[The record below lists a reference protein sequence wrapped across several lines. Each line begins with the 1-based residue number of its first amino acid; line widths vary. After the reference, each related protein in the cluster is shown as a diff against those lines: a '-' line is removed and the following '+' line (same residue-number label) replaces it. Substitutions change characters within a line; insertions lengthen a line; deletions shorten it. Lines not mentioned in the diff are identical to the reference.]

1 MDVTLPNGKI
11 IRGVPEGTSKDQIRQ
26 KAISSGLATAEDF
39 GQPTQSQ
46 APKIDMAAAR
56 KQALDEVASEQG
68 PLDAFLIG
76 AGKGFYDV
84 GRGLGLLDSES
95 ESDAQAM
102 EALRE
107 QRPYTTGAGEI
118 AGQAAPFVPLGMG
131 AAAGVKF
138 LPGMAGMGGQVVAG
152 GTVGAGEGAVL
163 ANASDQNMVQ
173 GAGVG
178 AAIGS
183 GAEILFPVLGRL
195 GRSLYRKVTGKM
207 PSGSMLDGAGRPTAE
222 LQSALD
228 EAGLSI
234 DDLTGDAEALIR
246 NAQPNTDPRQLATA
260 ARFADEGIPVS
271 KGELMQGDASFEQR
285 TLENRMLESVA
296 DKQAEKFRQFK
307 LTQSNA
313 IRDSLEK
320 SVNLDAL
327 PEDSGN
333 LIKDALTDRKKL
345 LRTQKNVLYSQALSA
360 VDDVSELPLM
370 IDSITSTLP
379 DARSLRGLNRASG
392 GKINEVMDTMAEYG
406 LVPPREGMDAAD
418 IMPLSLQNFEEFNQI
433 LKGISRQDQSGATG
447 KFIQPITEAVD
458 DEVANLAETAQ
469 GLGLSESVIA
479 PLREARLVVRQMKEE
494 FNPKALAGQ
503 LTDMKRNSSEPVIF
517 GSKVYSKLASKAQ
530 PVENV
535 RKVMASLRQS
545 GDKGTEAIA
554 NLQSTTMLDLIDA
567 GFSTQSRQI
576 DGIRTFN
583 PIAFKRRLQ
592 ALGED
597 KLDAIF
603 QGNPGMAQRI
613 KKMDKIAADLVPPSG
628 AVPKGST
635 NMIGDLANRLGVMT
649 LNAKFPGI
657 GFASEWI
664 KKISD
669 NSGSLRAVREAMDA
683 KPEVRKVISQIER
696 EFPGIAAALGISGL
710 SVMND
715 QAKDNDPNSD
725 Q

>member
-1 MDVTLPNGKI
+1 
-11 IRGVPEGTSKDQIRQ
+11 
-26 KAISSGLATAEDF
+26 
-39 GQPTQSQ
+39 
-46 APKIDMAAAR
+46 
-56 KQALDEVASEQG
+56 
-68 PLDAFLIG
+68 
-76 AGKGFYDV
+76 
-84 GRGLGLLDSES
+84 
-95 ESDAQAM
+95 
-102 EALRE
+102 
-107 QRPYTTGAGEI
+107 
-118 AGQAAPFVPLGMG
+118 
-131 AAAGVKF
+131 
-138 LPGMAGMGGQVVAG
+138 
-152 GTVGAGEGAVL
+152 
-163 ANASDQNMVQ
+163 
-173 GAGVG
+173 
-178 AAIGS
+178 
-183 GAEILFPVLGRL
+183 
-195 GRSLYRKVTGKM
+195 
-207 PSGSMLDGAGRPTAE
+207 
-222 LQSALD
+222 
-228 EAGLSI
+228 
-234 DDLTGDAEALIR
+234 
-246 NAQPNTDPRQLATA
+246 
-260 ARFADEGIPVS
+260 
-271 KGELMQGDASFEQR
+271 
-285 TLENRMLESVA
+285 
-296 DKQAEKFRQFK
+296 
-307 LTQSNA
+307 
-313 IRDSLEK
+313 
-320 SVNLDAL
+320 
-327 PEDSGN
+327 
-333 LIKDALTDRKKL
+333 
-345 LRTQKNVLYSQALSA
+345 
-360 VDDVSELPLM
+360 
-370 IDSITSTLP
+370 
-379 DARSLRGLNRASG
+379 
-392 GKINEVMDTMAEYG
+392 
-406 LVPPREGMDAAD
+406 
-418 IMPLSLQNFEEFNQI
+418 
-433 LKGISRQDQSGATG
+433 
-447 KFIQPITEAVD
+447 
-458 DEVANLAETAQ
+458 
-469 GLGLSESVIA
+469 
-479 PLREARLVVRQMKEE
+479 LREARLVVRQMKEE

>member
-1 MDVTLPNGKI
+1 MDVTLPNGKVI
-11 IRGVPEGTSKDQIRQ
+11 KGVPEGTSKDQIRE
-26 KAISSGLATAEDF
+26 KAISSGMATDEDF
-39 GQPTQSQ
+39 GQPAPPQ
-46 APKIDMAAAR
+46 APSADMAAVR
-56 KQALDEVASEQG
+56 KQAMDEVAAEQG
-68 PLDAFLIG
+68 PLDAFMIG

-84 GRGLGLLDSES
+84 GRGVGLLDPES
-95 ESDAQAM
+95 EGDAQAM

-131 AAAGVKF
+131 VGAIPGLAGRVAAGTG
-138 LPGMAGMGGQVVAG
+138 LGAAEGGIIANSADQDMA
-152 GTVGAGEGAVL
+152 
-163 ANASDQNMVQ
+163 Q

-178 AAIGS
+178 AVIGG

-195 GRSLYRKVTGKM
+195 GRSLYRKVKGVG
-207 PSGSMLDGAGRPTAE
+207 PAGAMLDDVGRPTAE

-228 EAGLSI
+228 EAGLSF
-234 DDLTGDAEALIR
+234 DDLTGDAESLIR
-246 NAQPNTDPRQLATA
+246 NAKPNTDPKQLARA
-260 ARFADEGIPVS
+260 ARFSDEGIPIT
-271 KGELMQGDASFEQR
+271 KGELLQEGGFEQR
-285 TLENRMLESVA
+285 TLEARLLESSA

-307 LTQSNA
+307 LTQSTA

-370 IDSITSTLP
+370 VDSITSSLP
-379 DARSLRGLNRASG
+379 DARALRGMNRASG

-406 LVPPREGMDAAD
+406 LVPAREGMDAAD
-418 IMPLSLQNFEEFNQI
+418 IQPLSLQNFEEFNQI

-479 PLREARLVVRQMKEE
+479 PLREARQMVRQMKEE

-503 LTDMKRNSSEPVIF
+503 LTDMKRNSQEPVIF
-517 GSKVYSKLASKAQ
+517 GSKVYSKLVGRAQ

-535 RKVMASLRQS
+535 RKVMASLRQA
-545 GDKGTEAIA
+545 GDKGKEAIA

-597 KLDAIF
+597 KLDVIF
-603 QGNPGMAQRI
+603 QNMPGISARL

-628 AVPKGST
+628 AVPKGSA
-635 NMIGDLANRLGVMT
+635 NMIADMMNRAGVLALST
-649 LNAKFPGI
+649 KFPGI
-657 GFASEWI
+657 GLFAETI

-669 NSGSLRAVREAMDA
+669 NKGSLRAVKEAMEATPDV
-683 KPEVRKVISQIER
+683 KKMVYQIER
-696 EFPGIAAALGISGL
+696 EFPGIAAALGISGV
-710 SVMND
+710 SVVNE
-715 QAKDNDPNSD
+715 QAEANDPNPD

>member
-1 MDVTLPNGKI
+1 MNVTLPNGKI

-39 GQPTQSQ
+39 GQAPQPQS
-46 APKIDMAAAR
+46 PKVDMAAIR
-56 KQALDEVASEQG
+56 KQAMDEVAAEQG
-68 PLDAFLIG
+68 PLDALMIG

-102 EALRE
+102 DALRE

-118 AGQAAPFVPLGMG
+118 AGQAAPFIPLGMG
-131 AAAGVKF
+131 AAAGAKF

-152 GTVGAGEGAVL
+152 GAVGAGEGAVL
-163 ANASDQNMVQ
+163 ANASGQDMVS
-173 GAGVG
+173 GASIG
-178 AAIGS
+178 ASVGS

-260 ARFADEGIPVS
+260 ARFSDEGIPVS

-285 TLENRMLESVA
+285 TLESRMLESAA

-307 LTQSNA
+307 LKQSNA
-313 IRDSLEK
+313 IRESMER

-327 PEDSGN
+327 PENTGN
-333 LIKDALTDRKKL
+333 LIKDALSDRKAL

-360 VDDVSELPLM
+360 VDNVSELPLM
-370 IDSITSTLP
+370 VDNIVKTLP
-379 DARSLRGLNRASG
+379 DARALRGMNRASG
-392 GKINEVMDTMAEYG
+392 GKINEVLDTMAEYG
-406 LVPPREGMDAAD
+406 LVPPREGIDAED
-418 IMPLSLQNFEEFNQI
+418 ILPLSLQNFEEFNQI

-447 KFIQPITEAVD
+447 NFIQPITEAVD

-479 PLREARLVVRQMKEE
+479 PLREARQVVKQMKEE
-494 FNPKALAGQ
+494 FNPKAVAGK
-503 LTDMKRNSSEPVIF
+503 LTDMKRNSSEPAVF
-517 GSKVYSKLASKAQ
+517 GSKVYSKLAGRAE

-545 GDKGTEAIA
+545 GAKGTEAIA

-603 QGNPGMAQRI
+603 QGNPGMARRI
-613 KKMDKIAADLVPPSG
+613 KNMDKIAADLVPPSG

-657 GFASEWI
+657 GVASEWI
-664 KKISD
+664 KKMSD
-669 NSGSLRAVREAMDA
+669 NKGSLRAVRDAMDA
-683 KPEVRKVISQIER
+683 KPEVRKVINQIDR
-696 EFPGIAAALGISGL
+696 EFPGIAAALGISGI
-710 SVMND
+710 SMNSN
-715 QAKDNDPNSD
+715 QATDDDPDTN